1 VSSDWGGRAIEK
13 RAKGEESNLGIDHS
27 HGSTAEM
34 GEEPKEQRKGGA
46 EEETGDDGEIKGRVF
61 ATMDDVAGKSS
72 QAEGEFPAEVEKGP
86 EEDEDAAEKEEGAA
100 DFAEGIHEKILEE
113 MKSRSNELR

>member
-1 VSSDWGGRAIEK
+1 
-13 RAKGEESNLGIDHS
+13 
-27 HGSTAEM
+27 M
-34 GEEPKEQRKGGA
+34 GDEPEEQREDDA
-46 EEETGDDGEIKGRVF
+46 EKKAGDDRKIKSRVL
-61 ATMDDVAGKSS
+61 AAMDDVAGKSS

>member
-1 VSSDWGGRAIEK
+1 V
-13 RAKGEESNLGIDHS
+13 
-27 HGSTAEM
+27 
-34 GEEPKEQRKGGA
+34 GEEPEKEREA
-46 EEETGDDGEIKGRVF
+46 EAKNETGDDGKIKRGVF